1 MKFDVIIIGGGH
13 AGSRV
18 ACGLQDSG
26 LKCAVITS
34 GRSIHGSALAQFE
47 KKGGMVLADDEIT
60 NTCIQDSKLVS
71 VKTEKLGDVV
81 LEAANFVIATGKF
94 FSKGLVSDM
103 KKVWEPIFGLDVE
116 YSEDRTTWYTDNF
129 ADHQPFL
136 DFGVKVDETSK
147 PSIEG
152 KTVNNL
158 YAVGELLA
166 GVSCAEKDDLA
177 AVDATAD
184 KVIDII
190 KAQ

>member
-34 GRSIHGSALAQFE
+34 GRSIHGTTLAGFE
-47 KKGGMVLADDEIT
+47 KKGGIVFADDQIT
-60 NTCIQDSKLVS
+60 NTCIQDSKIVC
-71 VKTEKLGDVV
+71 VRTEKIGQIA
-81 LEAANFVIATGKF
+81 LEAEHYVIATGKF
-94 FSKGLVSDM
+94 FSKGLVADM

-116 YSEDRTTWYTDNF
+116 YNEDRSAWYAESF

-136 DFGVKVDETSK
+136 DFGVKVDESCR

-152 KTVNNL
+152 KTVKNL
-158 YAVGELLA
+158 YAAGEILA
-166 GVSCAEKDDLA
+166 GVSCAEKDELA
-177 AVDATAD
+177 AVDAGAD